1 MSSWVFIMSD
11 LILFN
16 GKLWTQDPRF
26 PDATALAMQAGRIL
40 AVGSDDDI
48 LALAGP
54 RSRVI
59 DLGGRR
65 VLPGLVDAHFH
76 FKGWALS
83 RRELRLAGLPSLAA
97 VQDALRQHAEATPP
111 GQWIKGQ
118 GWNETAWPEQR
129 LLTRH
134 DLDAAAPD
142 HPVMLWRSDLHLATA
157 NSLALA
163 DGRHHRGN
171 A

>member
-1 MSSWVFIMSD
+1 MSD

-111 GQWIKGQ
+111 GQMD
-118 GWNETAWPEQR
+118 QR
-129 LLTRH
+129 PGLERIRLAR
-134 DLDAAAPD
+134 AAAVDP
-142 HPVMLWRSDLHLATA
+142 PRPRR
-157 NSLALA
+157 
-163 DGRHHRGN
+163 GRT
-171 A
+171 

>member
-1 MSSWVFIMSD
+1 MSD

-59 DLGGRR
+59 DLDGRR

-97 VQDALRQHAEATPP
+97 VQEALAPTRRGHSSRPMDQGP
-111 GQWIKGQ
+111 GL
-118 GWNETAWPEQR
+118 ERDR
-129 LLTRH
+129 LAR
-134 DLDAAAPD
+134 AAA
-142 HPVMLWRSDLHLATA
+142 
-157 NSLALA
+157 A
-163 DGRHHRGN
+163 DPTGP
-171 A
+171 